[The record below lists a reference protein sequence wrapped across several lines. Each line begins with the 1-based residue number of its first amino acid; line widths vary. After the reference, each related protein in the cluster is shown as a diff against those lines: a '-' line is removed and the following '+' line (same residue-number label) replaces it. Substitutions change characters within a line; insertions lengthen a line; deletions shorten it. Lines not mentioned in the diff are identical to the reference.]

1 MRTLHVMVGTGHGA
15 PPRVRYTY
23 PKGLHMEI
31 ITILLDTIVAA
42 LKVIGGGAEGLIDFG
57 SSVLSSTAE
66 GTVTA

>member
-1 MRTLHVMVGTGHGA
+1 
-15 PPRVRYTY
+15 
-23 PKGLHMEI
+23 MEI

-66 GTVTA
+66 ATATA